1 MNIFGVNPDMLVLS
15 PSSEVLNFVSAIL
28 YSKSTI
34 SVHDA
39 EPPKKK
45 VDRFTSWSE
54 WTECSKTCGGG
65 SQARSRKC
73 LIDETG
79 GASNCRGGLVEL
91 RNCNSQPCPG
101 MISVCDDECKSWI

>member
-1 MNIFGVNPDMLVLS
+1 MNIFGVNPDMFVLN
-15 PSSEVLNFVSAIL
+15 PSSEVLNL
-28 YSKSTI
+28 YPQSFTQKFTI
-34 SVHDA
+34 SVQNA
-39 EPPKKK
+39 EPPKKE

-79 GASNCRGGLVEL
+79 GASNCRGGLVEV
-91 RNCNSQPCPG
+91 RNCHSQPCPG
-101 MISVCDDECKSWI
+101 MISLCDDERI